1 MDFMFNVHNMVYLFI
16 YSVYIFCFMGQAM
29 IEVLVILAGIIGSCF
44 MALSIYLTIES
55 FIERKDMKE

>member
-1 MDFMFNVHNMVYLFI
+1 
-16 YSVYIFCFMGQAM
+16 M
-29 IEVLVILAGIIGSCF
+29 IEVLMILVGIIGSCF